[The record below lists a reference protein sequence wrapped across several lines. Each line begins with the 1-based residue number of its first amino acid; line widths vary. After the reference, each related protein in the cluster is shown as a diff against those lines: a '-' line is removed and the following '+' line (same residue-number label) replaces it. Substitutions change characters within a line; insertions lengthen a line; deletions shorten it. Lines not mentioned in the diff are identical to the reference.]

1 MIQYFFFQIH
11 KIDQFQ
17 SIDMGNCIRT
27 DNKFEEITEEN
38 HKFPPDLPH
47 RVGANVTTLE
57 EKNQQL
63 IRSLDQTHLELKI
76 EMEEKLQYK
85 FMLVKSDDLIEQWVM
100 AYSSLK
106 RQKNKVVRENQVLKY
121 QMRDDLDLYN
131 EKYK

>member
-1 MIQYFFFQIH
+1 
-11 KIDQFQ
+11 
-17 SIDMGNCIRT
+17 MGNCIRT

-38 HKFPPDLPH
+38 HKLPPDLPH

-131 EKYK
+131 EKYI